1 MSPTLLRPL
10 VLAAAL
16 LPLSAC
22 WEGGGDVLKE
32 RAFDWSVLSAAF
44 TLPPSSATTT
54 EVTICPAIRTGA
66 DAEFGWAY
74 TAYQPGRYT
83 LSVAGLPAGVTARF
97 VEGATIDIPNP
108 RPAPLDGAWT
118 GQPPY
123 PPADA
128 TTNVRFCLQRTL
140 QLQRDATPAGA
151 TPVAPVLRL
160 HILRQ
165 GGVPA
170 ALDMDQRYDLAL
182 TLQLP
187 AADSPPPPTGAS
199 CPAGQPL
206 AGRWESLPALPSFNA
221 ASNLLGFALVQDRP
235 LVARGTTDGRVRID
249 EWEGGLWRGQ
259 EVVQPGAVESLRVA
273 AGADPASGELRRF
286 VAWQGT
292 DYTLPRDQQS
302 RIFLSERSEVN
313 APWSSL
319 LSLGFG
325 FQSDIRQLQLLAWRG
340 QAVVA
345 WLRRDQLLMLVGRP
359 DPGIR
364 QDLRPPAPPPRNGS
378 TREVRLARDPVDDSL
393 VLAIARVDDDGVT
406 RIYTWRLAT
415 PEAQWQALPAVDAGP
430 AGGGLAGLAGLA
442 LASRGGEPTL
452 AWSYGEVNFGGS
464 ARLALTAM
472 RWTGGRWQALGDA
485 STLADPGRSY
495 AMQPLGMALAPTCS
509 GGVFIAW
516 NEPQQYPLG
525 AVFGAQHSAQG
536 GWDPFGRSALATLPD
551 GSGSYASVVALESS
565 SGGWPA
571 MAALMARP
579 TGGEPVLVVR
589 RFGP

>member
-1 MSPTLLRPL
+1 MSPMLLRPL
-10 VLAAAL
+10 VLACAL
-16 LPLSAC
+16 LSLAAC
-22 WEGGGDVLKE
+22 SEGDLLKE
-32 RAFDWSVLSAAF
+32 RSFEWSVRATAF
-44 TLPPSSATTT
+44 TLAPSSTTTT
-54 EVTICPAIRTGA
+54 EVTICPAIRTGT
-66 DAEFGWAY
+66 EFGQAF

-83 LSVAGLPAGVTARF
+83 LSVAGLPAGVTALF
-97 VEGATIDIPNP
+97 VEGAAIDIPDP
-108 RPAPLDGAWT
+108 RPVPLGGSWT
-118 GQPPY
+118 DQPPY
-123 PPADA
+123 PSADA
-128 TTNVRFCLQRTL
+128 TTDVRFCLQRTL
-140 QLQRDATPAGA
+140 RLQRDATPAA
-151 TPVAPVLRL
+151 VTPVAPVLRL
-160 HILRQ
+160 HLVRQ
-165 GGVPA
+165 GGRPA
-170 ALDMDQRYDLAL
+170 VLDMDQRYDLPL
-182 TLQLP
+182 SLQLP

-221 ASNLLGFALVQDRP
+221 ASNLLGFALVEDRP
-235 LVARGTTDGRVRID
+235 LLARGTTDGRVRVD
-249 EWEGGLWRGQ
+249 EWDGGLWRGQ
-259 EVVQPGAVESLRVA
+259 EVGQPGAVESLRVA

-313 APWSSL
+313 TPWSSL

-325 FQSDIRQLQLLAWRG
+325 FQSDIRQLQLLVWRG

-345 WLRRDQLLMLVGRP
+345 WLRRDELLMLMGRP

-364 QDLRPPAPPPRNGS
+364 QDLRPPAPPPRNGA

-452 AWSYGEVNFGGS
+452 AWSYGEVNFGGN

-472 RWTGGRWQALGDA
+472 RHTSAGWQALGDA
-485 STLADPGRSY
+485 STLPDAGRGY
-495 AMQPLGMALAPTCS
+495 AMQPLGLALAPTCS
-509 GGVFIAW
+509 GGVFLAW
-516 NEPQQYPLG
+516 HEPQQYPRG
-525 AVFGAQHSAQG
+525 AVHGAQFAAQG
-536 GWDPFGRSALATLPD
+536 GWDPFGRNALATLPD
-551 GSGSYASVVALESS
+551 GTGSFAAVVALESS
-565 SGGWPA
+565 SSGWPA

-579 TGGEPVLVVR
+579 TGGEAVLVVR